1 MTKTELIKAVAERTG
16 FTQKDIRKVFDAQQE
31 VALKTLPNE
40 EVKLMDGVTITTVER
55 AERAARNPQTGESMI
70 VPAHVAPKCKFGKA
84 VKELFK

>member
-16 FTQKDIRKVFDAQQE
+16 FTQKDVRKVFDAQQE
-31 VALKTLPNE
+31 VTLKTLPSE

-55 AERAARNPQTGESMI
+55 SERAARNPQTGESII

>member
-1 MTKTELIKAVAERTG
+1 MTKAELIKAVAERTG
-16 FTQKDIRKVFDAQQE
+16 FTQKDVKKVFDAQQE
-31 VALKTLPNE
+31 VALKTLPSE

-55 AERAARNPQTGESMI
+55 AERAARNPHTGESMI

>member
-16 FTQKDIRKVFDAQQE
+16 FTQKDVRKVFDAQQE
-31 VALKTLPNE
+31 VTLKTLPSE
-40 EVKLMDGVTITTVER
+40 KVKLMDGVTITTVER
-55 AERAARNPQTGESMI
+55 SERAAHNPHTGESII